1 MKHNSIRIQTLKTNI
16 EYYTDLVDSFLEDR
30 SVKKFFLDYTIK
42 ENRAFT
48 YTFETIFLQLL
59 NSKEKK
65 VEFAD
70 LIKIITEMK
79 AREYNYWSLEAK
91 ITHLYIE
98 DIILSYKE
106 QAVDFLMEKS
116 DFSI

>member
-16 EYYTDLVDSFLEDR
+16 EYYTDLVDSFLEDQ

-42 ENRAFT
+42 ENKLFT
-48 YTFETIFLQLL
+48 HTIDIIFLQLL

-65 VEFAD
+65 AEFDD
-70 LIKIITEMK
+70 LIKVITEMRS
-79 AREYNYWSLEAK
+79 REYNYWSLEAK
-91 ITHLYIE
+91 IVGIYVE
-98 DIILSYKE
+98 DIISSYKD
-106 QAVDFLMEKS
+106 QAIDFLMQKS